1 MKYLLF
7 FIWIELVIFFATGCS
22 APREFRGDWMEH
34 LNYKQFD
41 FKPLTI
47 HWQRHHYYSEEE
59 LKELWNKIYNRTQGK
74 FTTLTPEQK
83 KIIEDIHKRPYK
95 YQS

>member
-1 MKYLLF
+1 
-7 FIWIELVIFFATGCS
+7 
-22 APREFRGDWMEH
+22 MEH
-34 LNYKQFD
+34 LNYKQFN
-41 FKPLTI
+41 FKPLSI
-47 HWQRHHYYSEEE
+47 HWDRHNYYSEEE

-83 KIIEDIHKRPYK
+83 KIIEDIHKRPHK